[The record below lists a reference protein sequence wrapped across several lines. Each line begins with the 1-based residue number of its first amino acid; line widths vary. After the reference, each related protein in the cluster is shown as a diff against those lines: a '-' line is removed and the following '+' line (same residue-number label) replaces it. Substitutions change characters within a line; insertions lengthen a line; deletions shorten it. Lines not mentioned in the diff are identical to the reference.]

1 MQDTLSNLFAGI
13 TTIVSRQ
20 VHMGDYISLSSGE
33 SGRVVDMNWR
43 NTTLRT
49 STGNMIIVPNKSI
62 AASIITNYEQPQAE
76 CTIAIP
82 LTITYG
88 NDLEAVERVTLR
100 VARSILDRSQYGVKG
115 FMPAVRFDKMG
126 EYGITLKVVLRI
138 RNIVDETKIR
148 HQFIK
153 EIIRVYQ
160 QEGIELLV
168 RHD

>member
-1 MQDTLSNLFAGI
+1 
-13 TTIVSRQ
+13 
-20 VHMGDYISLSSGE
+20 
-33 SGRVVDMNWR
+33 
-43 NTTLRT
+43 
-49 STGNMIIVPNKSI
+49 
-62 AASIITNYEQPQAE
+62 
-76 CTIAIP
+76 
-82 LTITYG
+82 
-88 NDLEAVERVTLR
+88 
-100 VARSILDRSQYGVKG
+100 
-115 FMPAVRFDKMG
+115 MG

>member
-1 MQDTLSNLFAGI
+1 
-13 TTIVSRQ
+13 
-20 VHMGDYISLSSGE
+20 MGDYISLSSGE

-100 VARSILDRSQYGVKG
+100 LHAASWTGASMASRDLCRLYG
-115 FMPAVRFDKMG
+115 
-126 EYGITLKVVLRI
+126 L
-138 RNIVDETKIR
+138 
-148 HQFIK
+148 IK
-153 EIIRVYQ
+153 W
-160 QEGIELLV
+160 GNTGLP
-168 RHD
+168 

>member
-1 MQDTLSNLFAGI
+1 
-13 TTIVSRQ
+13 
-20 VHMGDYISLSSGE
+20 
-33 SGRVVDMNWR
+33 
-43 NTTLRT
+43 
-49 STGNMIIVPNKSI
+49 MIIVPNKSI

-126 EYGITLKVVLRI
+126 NTGLP
-138 RNIVDETKIR
+138 
-148 HQFIK
+148 
-153 EIIRVYQ
+153 
-160 QEGIELLV
+160 
-168 RHD
+168 